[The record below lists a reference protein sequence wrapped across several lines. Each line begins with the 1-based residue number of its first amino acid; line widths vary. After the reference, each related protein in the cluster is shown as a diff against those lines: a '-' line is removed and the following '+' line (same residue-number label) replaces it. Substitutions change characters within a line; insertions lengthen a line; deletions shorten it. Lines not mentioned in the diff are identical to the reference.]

1 MGAVRILAMKT
12 RVLNFVMGIVAAF
25 GLSSCIQS
33 HTVVSVNKD
42 GTATIVEKTMLGGM
56 MAQMMAGFGDA
67 FGQPGEAKA
76 PANPLM
82 DRATY
87 EAQAKKMG
95 EGVTLTKL
103 EETKD
108 AKGGMGVTVTYAV
121 ADINKLKLSM
131 GADMP
136 EAMKG
141 MAPEIQEKLDEAG
154 KEEEPVTFS
163 FKAGELKINLPQ
175 PEIDPA
181 TAKANKELEGLEPEL
196 QLGPE
201 EAQQMEMAKMMLAD
215 MSMSLTVKVNGDI
228 AKTNASHAKGNEV
241 TLFSMKF
248 ADIMKDPGAFSKLA
262 MLGEDMQ
269 DKSKAMEMM
278 KTLPGVKVETKK
290 EVSISIK

>member
-1 MGAVRILAMKT
+1 
-12 RVLNFVMGIVAAF
+12 MGIVAAF

-42 GTATIVEKTMLGGM
+42 GTATIEEKTMLGGM

-87 EAQAKKMG
+87 EANAKKMG

-103 EETKD
+103 VETKD

-131 GADMP
+131 GADVP
-136 EAMKG
+136 DAMKG
-141 MAPEIQEKLDEAG
+141 MAPEIQEKIEEAG
-154 KEEEPVTFS
+154 KEEKPVTFS
-163 FKAGELKINLPQ
+163 MKDGELKINLPQ
-175 PEIDPA
+175 PEVDPEV
-181 TAKANKELEGLEPEL
+181 AKANKELEGFEPEM
-196 QLGPE
+196 GPE

-215 MSMSLTVKVNGDI
+215 MAMSLTVKINGDV
-228 AKTNASHAKGNEV
+228 AKTNASHAKGNEI

-248 ADIMKDPGAFSKLA
+248 ADIMKDPKAFGKLA
-262 MLGEDMQ
+262 MMGQDMEDQ
-269 DKSKAMEMM
+269 AKAMEVL
-278 KTLPGVKVETKK
+278 KKLPGVKVETQK
-290 EVSISIK
+290 EVSIKIK